1 MDHNTFNKADN
12 SIKFVCSKCFFLT
25 DKESEITEHIKICKE
40 QKIIKEEEYIKVI
53 TELSNYR
60 KQVLDYERKEI
71 ESNNKISLLLGLLKD
86 NTNINVETIL
96 NNWNYNV
103 ESIVPD
109 QYNQPKNHQCN
120 QPKNHQ
126 CNQPKN
132 HRATNQ
138 RTISATN

>member
-103 ESIVPD
+103 ESIVPASV
-109 QYNQPKNHQCN
+109 QPTKESSV
-120 QPKNHQ
+120 QPTKESSV
-126 CNQPKN
+126 QPTKEPHHN
-132 HRATNQ
+132 
-138 RTISATN
+138 